1 MEKKIEQ
8 LKLEDLKA
16 VIGGAKVAV
25 SANVS
30 IVRPTATAQLGA
42 STFPN
47 KPATGLN
54 VPGVRF

>member
-30 IVRPTATAQLGA
+30 VARPTTTAQLGA

-47 KPATGLN
+47 KPAAGLN
-54 VPGVRF
+54 VLGVRF